1 MFELFKKDKVS
12 KLEEVLRKNSKSQI
26 ILKSELASKISEIE
40 TFNDDEKK
48 RAVVCVQPYLLRLID
63 ANLIHQECI
72 AKYLS
77 ICSRID
83 MTIIAAVLEHLGRA
97 TSPKEKS
104 NMYMLSAGMDNRNF
118 FIKKLKEYQ
127 PSLN

>member
-48 RAVVCVQPYLLRLID
+48 R
-63 ANLIHQECI
+63 
-72 AKYLS
+72 
-77 ICSRID
+77 
-83 MTIIAAVLEHLGRA
+83 
-97 TSPKEKS
+97 KE
-104 NMYMLSAGMDNRNF
+104 
-118 FIKKLKEYQ
+118 Q
-127 PSLN
+127 